1 MSGSQPAIYVL
12 LLIALLAANLPFL
25 LERKLFIIQSGATR
39 KNFAWRLLELTLMYL
54 ATGALALAI
63 EARQGQIYPQ
73 KWEFYAITY
82 FLFLVLA
89 YPGFVYRYLWRRT

>member
-1 MSGSQPAIYVL
+1 MQASIVVL
-12 LLIALLAANLPFL
+12 LLIALTAANLPFL
-25 LERKLFIIQSGATR
+25 LERKLFILKPGAAR
-39 KNFAWRLLELTLMYL
+39 KNFAWRLLELTLMYF
-54 ATGALALAI
+54 AVGALALAI

-82 FLFLVLA
+82 FLFLVFA